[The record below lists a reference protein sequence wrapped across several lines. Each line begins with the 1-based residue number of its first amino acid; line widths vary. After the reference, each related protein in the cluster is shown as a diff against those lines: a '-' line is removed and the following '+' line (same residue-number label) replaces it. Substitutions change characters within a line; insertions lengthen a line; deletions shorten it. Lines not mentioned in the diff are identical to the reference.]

1 MGTISSCV
9 ETRDGGAVYG
19 TGAPVRTDYRDQ
31 RRPSADDAKN
41 GTNPHGLRDMP
52 VGATRFAIGPAR
64 RMPLRCPLPH
74 ATSSPHAASQPPG
87 GSLGGALCCA
97 APGVGRKGGVPSLVQ
112 LARPQ
117 VPCRRGAH
125 TRVSGNQPK
134 WERLSGNW
142 PALRCPAGARRTH
155 TPMPSHS
162 LRVGAWLHGV
172 VPLGR
177 MAHGTGE
184 AAEGLLRCK
193 REWARVCVRV
203 NRRQLVRR
211 LVLRLVCVCAR
222 VHVSVCACV
231 RACVCVGGDE
241 GEGLQMP
248 CRIRRKIGRSAR
260 ARGPPTF
267 GTAPSAARPDQACP
281 AAIRWAALACAGLY
295 S

>member
-74 ATSSPHAASQPPG
+74 ATSQPPG
-87 GSLGGALCCA
+87 GSLGVALCRP
-97 APGVGRKGGVPSLVQ
+97 APGAGRKGGVPSLVQ

-142 PALRCPAGARRTH
+142 PALRCPCRRAAHTHANAVALTARWCLAARRCA
-155 TPMPSHS
+155 
-162 LRVGAWLHGV
+162 VGAHG
-172 VPLGR
+172 
-177 MAHGTGE
+177 AWH
-184 AAEGLLRCK
+184 
-193 REWARVCVRV
+193 
-203 NRRQLVRR
+203 RR
-211 LVLRLVCVCAR
+211 
-222 VHVSVCACV
+222 
-231 RACVCVGGDE
+231 G
-241 GEGLQMP
+241 
-248 CRIRRKIGRSAR
+248 CRIEVHRPKGLPKGCCAASGCGRGSA
-260 ARGPPTF
+260 
-267 GTAPSAARPDQACP
+267 
-281 AAIRWAALACAGLY
+281 
-295 S
+295 